1 MKVAIVTTVL
11 SHFEVPLFRLAASL
25 SGIDVRVLHT
35 DPNADSFYTA
45 DYGAV
50 IDWGERL
57 RDGYPNT
64 YYSDATAL
72 RAATFAWKPEVI
84 LQYGYAWKGALALL
98 TEARLR
104 RVPIVQRG
112 LTSIYHDPRSTR
124 FRAAR
129 RRARDFVLGRFDAH
143 HFGGDFSRQVLESI
157 GVDRR
162 KMYFVPFSV
171 DSPFFA
177 AQADSPEAQAT
188 ARQLKVDAGW
198 GADDPTI
205 LFLANHSWVKG
216 PDVFIAAAALAQ
228 KRVPLLKV
236 IMVGAGTETDAL
248 KAQAAATLISGSYRF
263 PGFVPSKSTVPYYL
277 AADLAIFPS
286 RYETWARAINEAMLC
301 RRPCITTKWV
311 AASGGLVEAKVNGYV
326 MQDMEPERC
335 ADAVLTYL
343 GLPAEQRRYMGE
355 AARDRALAYSY
366 EATVDNLRASFV
378 ETATR

>member
-11 SHFEVPLFRLAASL
+11 SHFEVPLFRLAANL
-25 SGIDVRVLHT
+25 ADIDVRVLHT
-35 DPNADSFYTA
+35 DPSADSFYTA

-64 YYSDATAL
+64 YYSDANAL
-72 RAATFAWKPEVI
+72 RAATFAWKPDVI
-84 LQYGYAWKGALALL
+84 LQYGYAWKGALAMLA
-98 TEARLR
+98 EARLR

-124 FRAAR
+124 FRAVR

-143 HFGGDFSRQVLESI
+143 HFGGDFSRQVLENI
-157 GVDRR
+157 GVDRQ

-188 ARQLKVDAGW
+188 ARQVKVDAGW

-228 KRVPLLKV
+228 KRVPSLKV
-236 IMVGAGTETDAL
+236 IMVGAGHETDAL
-248 KAQAAATLISGSYRF
+248 KAQAAAALITGSYRF

-301 RRPCITTKWV
+301 RRPCITTRWV
-311 AASGGLVEAKVNGYV
+311 AASGGLVETNVNGFV
-326 MQDMEPERC
+326 MQDMEPASF
-335 ADAVLTYL
+335 ADAILTYL
-343 GLPAEQRRYMGE
+343 ALPAERRRHMGE
-355 AARDRALAYSY
+355 AARGRALAYSY
-366 EATVDNLRASFV
+366 EATVENLRASFV
-378 ETATR
+378 ETAK